1 MDCLTVTESIFCL
14 FNLLED
20 ILVLKSPSRLRQSLI
35 NITTIFLRSVNK
47 VYVVH
52 SITNL
57 GQSCENVCNVETR
70 NYYAILIS
78 EVNHNRTHS
87 FFKKAIFFYGAQ

>member
-1 MDCLTVTESIFCL
+1 MESTFCL

-20 ILVLKSPSRLRQSLI
+20 SLVLKSHSRLRQSLI
-35 NITTIFLRSVNK
+35 NITTNFLRSVNK

-52 SITNL
+52 SIANL

-70 NYYAILIS
+70 NDYTILIS
-78 EVNHNRTHS
+78 EVNHNRTQS
-87 FFKKAIFFYGAQ
+87 FSEKSDFFFFYGAQ